1 MKVCKKC
8 NLEKDFSEFSK
19 SKNGKDGVNSRCKNC
34 RNTYLSEYRKSE
46 FYSDW
51 QTQYRANSKDKIKQ
65 YKKTYYL
72 KNIEVLSVKNKN
84 YKELNKEKLREY
96 NNEYI
101 SNRLKNDIVY
111 KLLHNIRCLLSKSL
125 KEKGF
130 RKNSRSVEILGCN
143 IDDFKSYL
151 ESKFESWMTWE
162 NKGLYNGD
170 FDYGWDIDHIIP
182 LSSVDTEDEIIKLNH
197 YTNLQPLCSKIN
209 RDIKRNNI
217 DYYSKSP
224 SFDEIK

>member
-51 QTQYRANSKDKIKQ
+51 QTQY
-65 YKKTYYL
+65 
-72 KNIEVLSVKNKN
+72 
-84 YKELNKEKLREY
+84 KLREY